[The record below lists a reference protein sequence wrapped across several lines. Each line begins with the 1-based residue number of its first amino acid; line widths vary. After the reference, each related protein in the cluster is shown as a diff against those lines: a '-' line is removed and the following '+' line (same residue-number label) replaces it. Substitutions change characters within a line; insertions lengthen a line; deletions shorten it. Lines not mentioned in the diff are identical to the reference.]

1 MKNAQQ
7 VIDECFAQPENEA
20 SILSSW
26 DKEMDGLSKEDMK
39 AYFADLVNDLTEIT
53 NEAIAQATLIPA

>member
-26 DKEMDGLSKEDMK
+26 DKEMDGLSNDEMK
-39 AYFADLVNDLTEIT
+39 AYFANLVKDLTEIT
-53 NEAIAQATLIPA
+53 AEAIAQTSLIPA